1 MNGKETPEERIVRIE
16 TKQYLGDRR
25 WEEYTKRQDER
36 HDELIDWLK
45 GMDEKVDSMLLRE
58 AGREG
63 EKREHR
69 NMSARIASVV
79 SLIVAGVMSAVVNT
93 FR

>member
-1 MNGKETPEERIVRIE
+1 MNGKETNEERIVRLE

-25 WEEYTKRQDER
+25 WTEYEKRQDAHRE
-36 HDELIDWLK
+36 EMLDWMKSLD
-45 GMDEKVDSMLLRE
+45 GKVDALLLRE

-69 NMSARIASVV
+69 NMSARISGVV
-79 SLIVAGVMSAVVNT
+79 SLVVAGVISAVVNL
-93 FR
+93 FK

>member
-1 MNGKETPEERIVRIE
+1 MNGKETVEERIVRLE

-25 WEEYTKRQDER
+25 WDEYIKRQDEK
-36 HDELIDWLK
+36 HEEVIESLK
-45 GMDEKVDSMLLRE
+45 SMDEKVDAILIRE

-69 NMSARIASVV
+69 NMSARISGAV
-79 SLIVAGVMSAVVNT
+79 SLVVAGVISAVVNS
-93 FR
+93 FK